1 MFNDDI
7 HVTVFLGYFP
17 YGKQVYLSLAVP
29 FFALVVVN
37 RWRQPAVVELN
48 LIIINNWHT
57 SLLLY
62 RFMYVYNDPTH
73 CNKNPNCVFPEK
85 ELHGLSPNFHI
96 LVSVSN
102 LYIPQ
107 KKIRPHIFLQQKRQT
122 DLGNI

>member
-48 LIIINNWHT
+48 LIINNNWHN

-62 RFMYVYNDPTH
+62 WFMYLYNGPTH
-73 CNKNPNCVFPEK
+73 CNENPILYSLRIGIAWPQSQFP
-85 ELHGLSPNFHI
+85 LSWGCERFTVYVPRI
-96 LVSVSN
+96 G
-102 LYIPQ
+102 
-107 KKIRPHIFLQQKRQT
+107 PHIFLQQNRQT
-122 DLGNI
+122 DPGNI